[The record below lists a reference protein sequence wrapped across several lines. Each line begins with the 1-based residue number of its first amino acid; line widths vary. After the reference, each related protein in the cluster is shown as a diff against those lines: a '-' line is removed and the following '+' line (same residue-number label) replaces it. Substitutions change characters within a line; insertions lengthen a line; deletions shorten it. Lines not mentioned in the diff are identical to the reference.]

1 LEEKKIMI
9 QKMKA
14 KIENKKRQNK
24 ILAGDV
30 KKLRKREIEIIKRW
44 DLDDID
50 LITERLKIE
59 KSTLN
64 SNYSKGK
71 INT

>member
-1 LEEKKIMI
+1 MI

>member
-1 LEEKKIMI
+1 MI

-14 KIENKKRQNK
+14 KIENKKKQNK